1 MREIKFRGKSKLTGK
16 WVYGNYDFYIFIKT
30 NLLENI
36 IENKNELPIPI
47 DIKTLGEYT
56 GLKDQNGKE
65 IYEGD
70 VVAMQFQRACKRKKA
85 VIKYIDKYAGFV
97 LTETLKEKENT
108 SLGDYQMENVE
119 VIGNIYDNPELLE
132 EGE

>member
-1 MREIKFRGKSKLTGK
+1 MREYKFRGKTKNPKVNK
-16 WVYGNYDFYIFIKT
+16 WVYGYLADDYHIS
-30 NLLENI
+30 E
-36 IENKNELPIPI
+36 KNELGYTYIRKETI
-47 DIKTLGEYT
+47 GEYT